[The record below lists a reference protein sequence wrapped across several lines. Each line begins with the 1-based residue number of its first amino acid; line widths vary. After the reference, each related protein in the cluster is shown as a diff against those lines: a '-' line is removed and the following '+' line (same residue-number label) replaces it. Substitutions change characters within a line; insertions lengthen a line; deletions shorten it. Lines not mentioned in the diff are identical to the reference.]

1 MQYLEVD
8 LWSNFNLY
16 ITHMAGLCNVSVTF
30 KSFNDIFQLKL
41 VEEASY

>member
-16 ITHMAGLCNVSVTF
+16 ITYMAGLSNVSVTF

-41 VEEASY
+41 VQETSY